1 MGGRRTVGGRCLSS
15 PMTTTADDLDTPAG
29 VLAFARDSV
38 ARTYAA
44 EVDKLHP
51 AIAWAATHSADSMDD
66 AACYPGFE
74 SELALAGPG
83 APLVAEFAV
92 AELAVALRLSTDAG
106 RVFLGLAMELRYRLP
121 KVWKRVTAGDL
132 APWRARKVA
141 EQTMTLSM
149 EAAGFVDAH
158 VAAFAHKIS
167 HARLERLVEEAV
179 TRFMPAEAEARR
191 RAAAE
196 HRHFD
201 IHTNHTPAEGV
212 VDVSGTLDLADA
224 LDLDAAVTQG
234 AADLK
239 DLGCEES
246 LDVRRSL
253 AVGVMARRQLTL
265 DLNSREA
272 DEESDRTRQT
282 KARQVVLYVHI
293 SQAALTGTTGVG
305 GCDLARVEN
314 TRGFVLAEQV
324 RGWCADPDTAVTV
337 KPVIDLNGHLRV
349 DAYEVP
355 DRLKEFVVL
364 RDGHCVFPGCGR
376 PARRADNDHV
386 DTHATGGD
394 TDNRKLAPLCRR
406 HHRHKTQGGWTYV
419 MLQPGIYLWRSP
431 LGQRALVTGAGTTYL
446 DQVTHPAQR
455 RRRA

>member
-1 MGGRRTVGGRCLSS
+1 
-15 PMTTTADDLDTPAG
+15 MTTTADDLDTPAG
-29 VLAFARDSV
+29 VLSAVRDEV
-38 ARTYAA
+38 AAVMVA
-44 EVDKLHP
+44 GGNKMVL
-51 AIAWAATHSADSMDD
+51 AIAWGAMHSVDSMGD
-66 AACYPGFE
+66 AACSPGFE
-74 SELALAGPG
+74 GELALAGPG

-92 AELAVALRLSTDAG
+92 AELAVALRVTTDAG

-121 KVWKRVTAGDL
+121 RVWKRVTAGDL

-141 EQTMTLSM
+141 EQTLTLSM

-158 VAAFAHKIS
+158 VAAVAPKIG
-167 HARLERLVEEAV
+167 HAGLDPLVGEAGPG
-179 TRFMPAEAEARR
+179 FMPAEAEERR

-201 IHTNHTPAEGV
+201 IHTRHTTAEGV
-212 VDVSGTLDLADA
+212 VDVTGTLDLARA
-224 LDLDAAVTQG
+224 LHLDAAVTRG

-239 DLGCEES
+239 ELGCAES

-265 DLNSREA
+265 DLNGVDADGAEA
-272 DEESDRTRQT
+272 GRSAGVKT

-293 SQAALTGTTGVG
+293 SQAALTGSTGVG
-305 GCDLARVEN
+305 GCDLVRVEN
-314 TRGFVLAEQV
+314 TRGFVLADQV
-324 RGWCADPDTAVTV
+324 REWCANPDGQVVV

-355 DRLKEFVVL
+355 DRLKEFIVL

-386 DTHATGGD
+386 DTHATGGE
-394 TDNRKLAPLCRR
+394 TDDRNLAPLCRG
-406 HHRHKTQGGWTYV
+406 HHRHKTHGGWTYV

-446 DQVTHPAQR
+446 DQVTYPVQR

>member
-1 MGGRRTVGGRCLSS
+1 
-15 PMTTTADDLDTPAG
+15 MTSTAIDLDTPG
-29 VLAFARDSV
+29 RVLAFARETV

-44 EVDKLHP
+44 EVDKLHA
-51 AIAWAATHSADSMDD
+51 AIAWAAMHSADSMDD
-66 AACYPGFE
+66 AACYAGFE

-92 AELAVALRLSTDAG
+92 AELAVALRISADAG

-132 APWRARKVA
+132 APWRARQVA

-179 TRFMPAEAEARR
+179 TRVMPAEAEARR

-201 IHTNHTPAEGV
+201 IHTNHPTAEGV
-212 VDVSGTLDLADA
+212 VDVTGTLDLADA
-224 LDLDAAVTQG
+224 LDLDAAVTQE

-239 DLGCEES
+239 ELGCAES

-265 DLNSREA
+265 DLNGDEA
-272 DEESDRTRQT
+272 DGAEEGRSAGVKT
-282 KARQVVLYVHI
+282 KPRQVVLYVHI
-293 SQAALTGTTGVG
+293 SQAALTAASVG

-314 TRGFVLAEQV
+314 TRGFVSTEQV
-324 RGWCADPDTAVTV
+324 RGWCANPDAQVIV

-355 DRLKEFVVL
+355 DRLKEFIVL

-376 PARRADNDHV
+376 PTRRGDNDHV
-386 DTHATGGD
+386 DTHATGGE
-394 TDNRKLAPLCRR
+394 TDDRNLAPLCRG
-406 HHRHKTQGGWTYV
+406 HHRHKTHGGWTYV

-446 DQVTHPAQR
+446 DQVTHPIER

>member
-1 MGGRRTVGGRCLSS
+1 
-15 PMTTTADDLDTPAG
+15 MTSTEDALDTPAG
-29 VLAFARDSV
+29 VLSAVRDEV
-38 ARTYAA
+38 AAVMVA
-44 EVDKLHP
+44 ECNKMVL
-51 AIAWAATHSADSMDD
+51 AIAWAAMHSVDSMDD

-74 SELALAGPG
+74 SEMALAGPG

-92 AELAVALRLSTDAG
+92 AELALALRVTTDAG
-106 RVFLGLAMELRYRLP
+106 RAFLGLAMELRYRLP
-121 KVWKRVTAGDL
+121 RVWKRVTAGDL

-141 EQTMTLSM
+141 EQTITLSM
-149 EAAGFVDAH
+149 EAAAFVDAH
-158 VAAFAHKIS
+158 VAAFAHKIG
-167 HARLERLVEEAV
+167 HAGLEHLVEEAV
-179 TRFMPAEAEARR
+179 TRFMPAEAEERR

-201 IHTNHTPAEGV
+201 IHTKHSTSEGM
-212 VDVSGTLDLADA
+212 VDVTGTLDLADA
-224 LDLDAAVTQG
+224 LDLDAGVTRG

-239 DLGCEES
+239 DLGCAES

-265 DLNSREA
+265 DLNPREA
-272 DEESDRTRQT
+272 DDGEAARSAGVKT
-282 KARQVVLYVHI
+282 KPRQVVLYVHI
-293 SQAALTGTTGVG
+293 SQAALTGTSVG

-314 TRGFVLAEQV
+314 TRGFVSADQV
-324 RGWCADPDTAVTV
+324 RGWCANPDTQVTV

-355 DRLKEFVVL
+355 DRLKEHIIL

-386 DTHATGGD
+386 DTHATGGE
-394 TDNRKLAPLCRR
+394 TGNRNLAPLCRG
-406 HHRHKTQGGWTYV
+406 HHRHKTHGGWTYV
-419 MLQPGIYLWRSP
+419 MLQLGIYLWRSP

-446 DQVTHPAQR
+446 DQVTHPVQR

>member
-1 MGGRRTVGGRCLSS
+1 
-15 PMTTTADDLDTPAG
+15 MTSTADDLDTPAG
-29 VLAFARDSV
+29 VLSAV
-38 ARTYAA
+38 RTATSAA
-44 EVDKLHP
+44 QQEECNKMVL
-51 AIAWAATHSADSMDD
+51 AVTWAAMHSVDSMDD

-74 SELALAGPG
+74 SEMALAGPG

-92 AELAVALRLSTDAG
+92 AELAVALGVTTDAG
-106 RVFLGLAMELRYRLP
+106 RAFLGLAMEVRYRLP
-121 KVWKRVTAGDL
+121 RVWRRVTAGDL

-141 EQTMTLSM
+141 EQTISLSM
-149 EAAGFVDAH
+149 EAAAFVDAH
-158 VAAFAHKIS
+158 VAAFAHKIG
-167 HARLERLVEEAV
+167 HAALEHVVEEAV

-201 IHTNHTPAEGV
+201 IHTHHTTAEGV
-212 VDVSGTLDLADA
+212 VDVTGTLDPADA

-239 DLGCEES
+239 TLGCEES

-265 DLNSREA
+265 DLNPNHAE
-272 DEESDRTRQT
+272 DDRPAKSV

-293 SQAALTGTTGVG
+293 SQAALTGSTGVG
-305 GCDLARVEN
+305 ACDLARVEN
-314 TRGFVLAEQV
+314 TRGFVLADQV
-324 RGWCADPDTAVTV
+324 RDWCANSDTQVIV

-355 DRLKEFVVL
+355 DRLKEFIVL

-386 DTHATGGD
+386 DTHATGGGA
-394 TDNRKLAPLCRR
+394 TDDRNLAPLCRG
-406 HHRHKTQGGWTYV
+406 HHRHK
-419 MLQPGIYLWRSP
+419 
-431 LGQRALVTGAGTTYL
+431 
-446 DQVTHPAQR
+446 
-455 RRRA
+455 

>member
-92 AELAVALRLSTDAG
+92 AELAVALRLTTDAG

-149 EAAGFVDAH
+149 EAAAFVDAH

-191 RAAAE
+191 QAAAE
-196 HRHFD
+196 SRHFD
-201 IHTNHTPAEGV
+201 IHTNHTTAEGV
-212 VDVSGTLDLADA
+212 VDVTGTLDLADA
-224 LDLDAAVTQG
+224 LDLDAAVTRG

-239 DLGCEES
+239 QLGCAES

-253 AVGVMARRQLTL
+253 AVGGMARRQLTL
-265 DLNSREA
+265 DLNSDQPE
-272 DEESDRTRQT
+272 DDRPVKPV

-293 SQAALTGTTGVG
+293 SHAALTGSTGVG

-314 TRGFVLAEQV
+314 TRGFVSAEQV
-324 RGWCADPDTAVTV
+324 RGWCANPDTQVIV

-355 DRLKEFVVL
+355 DRLKEFTVL

-376 PARRADNDHV
+376 PARRGDNDHI
-386 DTHATGGD
+386 DEHAGGGA
-394 TDNRKLAPLCRR
+394 TDDRNLAPLCRG
-406 HHRHKTQGGWTYV
+406 HHRLKTHGGWTYV

-446 DQVTHPAQR
+446 DQVTYPVGR
-455 RRRA
+455 RRPT

>member
-1 MGGRRTVGGRCLSS
+1 
-15 PMTTTADDLDTPAG
+15 MTTTATDLDTPAG
-29 VLAFARDSV
+29 VLSAVRDEV
-38 ARTYAA
+38 AAGMVVERNKM
-44 EVDKLHP
+44 VL
-51 AIAWAATHSADSMDD
+51 AIEWAAMHSVDSLDD
-66 AACYPGFE
+66 AACYPG
-74 SELALAGPG
+74 SEGELTLAGPG

-92 AELAVALRLSTDAG
+92 AELALALGITTDAA
-106 RVFLGLAMELRYRLP
+106 RSYLGEAMEVRYRLP
-121 KVWKRVTAGDL
+121 KVWRRMVSGDL
-132 APWRARKVA
+132 PAWRARRVA
-141 EQTMTLSM
+141 EHTIGLSM
-149 EAAGFVDAH
+149 EAARFVDTH
-158 VAAFAHKIS
+158 VASFAHKMGYTG
-167 HARLERLVEEAV
+167 LERLVEEAV
-179 TRFMPAEAEARR
+179 TRFMPAEAEQRR

-201 IHTNHTPAEGV
+201 IHTRHTTAEGV
-212 VDVSGTLDLADA
+212 VDVTGTLDLADA
-224 LDLDAAVTQG
+224 LDLDAAVTRG

-239 DLGCEES
+239 ELGCEES

-265 DLNSREA
+265 DLNPTHAE
-272 DEESDRTRQT
+272 DDRPVKSV

-293 SQAALTGTTGVG
+293 SQAALTAIGVG

-314 TRGFVLAEQV
+314 TRGFVLADQV
-324 RGWCADPDTAVTV
+324 RGWCANPDTQVTV
-337 KPVIDLNGHLRV
+337 KPVIDLNDHLRV

-355 DRLKEFVVL
+355 DRLKEHIVL

-386 DTHATGGD
+386 DTHATGGE
-394 TDNRKLAPLCRR
+394 TDDRNLAPLCRG
-406 HHRHKTQGGWTYV
+406 HHRHKTHGGWTYV

-446 DQVTHPAQR
+446 DQVNYPIQR